1 MHSNTLTRLA
11 AAIALT
17 IGAVASA
24 HALNL
29 SHSGNLTL
37 NNDVAEFTFTVAS
50 GASDIRI
57 WTDSYDS
64 GVNFDPFLT
73 LWQRSG
79 ADFALIGGVDDD
91 DTIGAGQTFF
101 DAGLF
106 YAALSE
112 GEYLVSVTAA
122 PYIAVGSLRSAG
134 YAFDPA
140 FGPIDETPIAQ
151 WNQPSYDI
159 NTNNQKGT
167 FWSVNVTAVPE
178 PSTYALLALGL
189 GVVAWSAR
197 RSQAR

>member
-1 MHSNTLTRLA
+1 MHTHTLTRLT

-17 IGAVASA
+17 IGAITSA
-24 HALNL
+24 HALSL
-29 SHSGNLTL
+29 SASGNLV
-37 NNDVAEFTFTVAS
+37 NNTDVAEFTFTVAS

-64 GVNFDPFLT
+64 GTNFDPHLT

-79 ADFALIGGVDDD
+79 TDFALIGSVDDD

-106 YAALSE
+106 YATLSE

-159 NTNNQKGT
+159 NTNNQKGS

-189 GVVAWSAR
+189 GVVAWAAR
-197 RSQAR
+197 RSRVG